1 MNILACLLAVV
12 AGVLLIPVA
21 ILLGQIAAAML
32 PRRTRAPTAKRP
44 RVAVLV
50 PAHNE
55 SAGIEKTLRSI
66 RAGLIDGDRILVVA
80 DNCAD
85 DTARI
90 AALSGAEVV
99 ERFDETRR
107 GKGYALDFGVRHLE
121 REPPESVVIVDAD
134 CEVCTGAIER
144 ISRMSLA
151 TGRAVQALYL
161 MNAPD
166 GAGPMAA
173 VAEFAQLIKNHV
185 RPLGFLNLG
194 LPCQLMGT
202 GMAFPWSLLKTM
214 HLASGNLVED
224 MKMGIDCARAGRPP
238 LFCPEARVVS
248 HFPANREG
256 ARSQRTRWEHG
267 HLAMIFS
274 EMPSLAAEALT
285 GRGKGLLPLVLD
297 MCIPPLA
304 LLGLAVMT
312 LCSLGAGVYFV
323 SGSSL
328 ALQLSLLA
336 AAGLA
341 AAIFMAW
348 LRFGRSTVSL
358 ATLAFAPVYV
368 VRKLP
373 IYARFLFRRQVDWV
387 RSRRDES

>member
-1 MNILACLLAVV
+1 
-12 AGVLLIPVA
+12 
-21 ILLGQIAAAML
+21 
-32 PRRTRAPTAKRP
+32 
-44 RVAVLV
+44 
-50 PAHNE
+50 
-55 SAGIEKTLRSI
+55 
-66 RAGLIDGDRILVVA
+66 
-80 DNCAD
+80 
-85 DTARI
+85 
-90 AALSGAEVV
+90 
-99 ERFDETRR
+99 
-107 GKGYALDFGVRHLE
+107 
-121 REPPESVVIVDAD
+121 
-134 CEVCTGAIER
+134 
-144 ISRMSLA
+144 
-151 TGRAVQALYL
+151 
-161 MNAPD
+161 
-166 GAGPMAA
+166 
-173 VAEFAQLIKNHV
+173 
-185 RPLGFLNLG
+185 
-194 LPCQLMGT
+194 
-202 GMAFPWSLLKTM
+202 
-214 HLASGNLVED
+214 
-224 MKMGIDCARAGRPP
+224 
-238 LFCPEARVVS
+238 
-248 HFPANREG
+248 
-256 ARSQRTRWEHG
+256 
-267 HLAMIFS
+267 MIFS

-341 AAIFMAW
+341 AAIFLAW